1 MVTQELKDFVIR
13 ELNNGRDEEAI
24 KNQLS
29 EANWSFED
37 IDTVFRQIHFP
48 TQNSSGIQINHLL
61 PPSALLNSS
70 WNIYKKTWKSL
81 VKILFFS
88 TLLYLPLII
97 LFPLAGLSLGINM
110 FAMTITG
117 IVSVVLLSVYAAAVQ
132 AIQYISLISF
142 IASGEEKVY
151 VKTLFIESLAKA
163 KAYWW
168 LSFLQMVILFSG
180 VMFFFIPGII
190 YFVWF
195 SFSQNILILEKIGG
209 LKAMLIS
216 REIVRGRFW
225 GILLRMGVM
234 LAIFFVASFVLSYVP
249 KIMMF
254 IADPSSLSLTQP
266 VNPDPSNILGIAGIK
281 IILNFIFGFLNMIVV
296 FPLFLIYN
304 LILYKNVK
312 QLYGKPLNQISEKSK
327 IMLFLPAI
335 LLFIFL
341 IGFLGIMVYRVI
353 VVDPK
358 GFSR

>member
-24 KNQLS
+24 KKQLQES
-29 EANWSFED
+29 NWSYED

-61 PPSALLNSS
+61 PPSYLLSSS
-70 WNIYKKTWKSL
+70 WNIYKKIWKSL

-117 IVSVVLLSVYAAAVQ
+117 IVSVVLLSVYVAAVQ

-142 IASGEEKVY
+142 IASGEEKVQI
-151 VKTLFIESLAKA
+151 KNLFIKSLAKI

-168 LSFLQMVILFSG
+168 LSFLQMAILASG
-180 VMFFFIPGII
+180 FMFFIVPGII
-190 YFVWF
+190 YAVWF
-195 SFSQNILILEKIGG
+195 SFAPNILILDDIGG

-225 GILLRMGVM
+225 GILVRMGVI
-234 LAIFFVASFVLSYVP
+234 LAIFFVASFVVSYAP
-249 KIMMF
+249 KIIMF
-254 IADPSSLSLTQP
+254 IVNPSSLSLTQP
-266 VNPDPSNILGIAGIK
+266 VNPDPSNRLVIAAITM
-281 IILNFIFGFLNMIVV
+281 ILNFIFGILNSAIT
-296 FPLFLIYN
+296 FPLFLIYY
-304 LILYKNVK
+304 LLLYKNAK
-312 QLYGKPLNQISEKSK
+312 QLYGKPFTEISDKSK
-327 IMLFLPAI
+327 IKIFIPAI
-335 LLFIFL
+335 LVFIFL
-341 IGFLGIMVYRVI
+341 IGLIGMTIYRV
-353 VVDPK
+353 VSSLEL
-358 GFSR
+358 GS

>member
-142 IASGEEKVY
+142 IG
-151 VKTLFIESLAKA
+151 
-163 KAYWW
+163 
-168 LSFLQMVILFSG
+168 LSSYFLYL
-180 VMFFFIPGII
+180 
-190 YFVWF
+190 WRK
-195 SFSQNILILEKIGG
+195 QN
-209 LKAMLIS
+209 S
-216 REIVRGRFW
+216 
-225 GILLRMGVM
+225 
-234 LAIFFVASFVLSYVP
+234 
-249 KIMMF
+249 
-254 IADPSSLSLTQP
+254 
-266 VNPDPSNILGIAGIK
+266 
-281 IILNFIFGFLNMIVV
+281 
-296 FPLFLIYN
+296 
-304 LILYKNVK
+304 
-312 QLYGKPLNQISEKSK
+312 
-327 IMLFLPAI
+327 
-335 LLFIFL
+335 
-341 IGFLGIMVYRVI
+341 
-353 VVDPK
+353 
-358 GFSR
+358 

>member
-24 KNQLS
+24 KKQLQES
-29 EANWSFED
+29 NWSYED

-61 PPSALLNSS
+61 PPSYLLSSS
-70 WNIYKKTWKSL
+70 WNIYKKIWKSL

-117 IVSVVLLSVYAAAVQ
+117 IVSVVLLSVYVAAVQ

-142 IASGEEKVY
+142 IASGEEKVQI
-151 VKTLFIESLAKA
+151 KNLFIKSLAKI

-168 LSFLQMVILFSG
+168 LSFLQMAILASG
-180 VMFFFIPGII
+180 FMFFIVPGII
-190 YFVWF
+190 YAVWF
-195 SFSQNILILEKIGG
+195 SFAPNILILDDIGG

>member
-48 TQNSSGIQINHLL
+48 TQNSAGIQINHLL

-195 SFSQNILILEKIGG
+195 LFSQNILILEKIGG

-225 GILLRMGVM
+225 GIIGRMG
-234 LAIFFVASFVLSYVP
+234 LAIILLMVVSFIPNFFSKISLFITSQFTEISRAQSVLGGMLIS
-249 KIMMF
+249 
-254 IADPSSLSLTQP
+254 
-266 VNPDPSNILGIAGIK
+266 
-281 IILNFIFGFLNMIVV
+281 FIFSGVIYTIIVPLYMIYY
-296 FPLFLIYN
+296 IE
-304 LILYKNVK
+304 LYKNVK

-335 LLFIFL
+335 LLLIFFL
-341 IGFLGIMVYRVI
+341 GFLGIMVYRVI
-353 VVDPK
+353 IVGPI
-358 GFSR
+358 GFFKIN